1 MGTHPIFESDF
12 DCLTEKMAL
21 ENFLWEFG
29 CKDEEWLKPKK
40 NNHEPCDGVV
50 QQEDVDM
57 LRNVQGPPE
66 NMVAPPFENP
76 MQSRYNLFGIQ
87 VQRWCHCCYRLSC
100 NCWWLH
106 C

>member
-1 MGTHPIFESDF
+1 
-12 DCLTEKMAL
+12 MAL

-57 LRNVQGPPE
+57 LRNVQVSE
-66 NMVAPPFENP
+66 YE
-76 MQSRYNLFGIQ
+76 Y
-87 VQRWCHCCYRLSC
+87 
-100 NCWWLH
+100 
-106 C
+106 

>member
-1 MGTHPIFESDF
+1 
-12 DCLTEKMAL
+12 MAL

-57 LRNVQGPPE
+57 LRNVQVLLFVYNNIQFISYFHLMACHGAASEIIGPLKIQLDSIEGPFSSQCKKIR
-66 NMVAPPFENP
+66 NDIGSKMVF
-76 MQSRYNLFGIQ
+76 
-87 VQRWCHCCYRLSC
+87 
-100 NCWWLH
+100 
-106 C
+106 

>member
-1 MGTHPIFESDF
+1 MIHGNILIKMADF
-12 DCLTEKMAL
+12 AFLKLREKQKIILFLFFQKKMAL

-57 LRNVQGPPE
+57 LRNVQVSK
-66 NMVAPPFENP
+66 NHF
-76 MQSRYNLFGIQ
+76 
-87 VQRWCHCCYRLSC
+87 
-100 NCWWLH
+100 
-106 C
+106 

>member
-1 MGTHPIFESDF
+1 
-12 DCLTEKMAL
+12 MAL

-57 LRNVQGPPE
+57 LRNVQVTKIKCKYLTERSIRERCLKLLFSGPTRKYGC
-66 NMVAPPFENP
+66 
-76 MQSRYNLFGIQ
+76 STI
-87 VQRWCHCCYRLSC
+87 
-100 NCWWLH
+100 
-106 C
+106 